1 MAWAAVL
8 ATPEATELGCLDG
21 VTWHGELEEMSAGE
35 DCCREGR
42 SEAEDLP
49 SPFEDLFVHGLQL
62 LRRGRYKLTG
72 IREPRDEC
80 TLEDVYFAVDGGW
93 PVAYGVKVPIE
104 LELVVVIL
112 RLPLWV

>member
-1 MAWAAVL
+1 M
-8 ATPEATELGCLDG
+8 TD
-21 VTWHGELEEMSAGE
+21 
-35 DCCREGR
+35 
-42 SEAEDLP
+42 
-49 SPFEDLFVHGLQL
+49 
-62 LRRGRYKLTG
+62 

-112 RLPLWV
+112 RLPLWIQVILTT